1 MNALWKW
8 TMNNLWFFFF
18 IDLPCV
24 HFNAFYWIKQS
35 KELSCCSLPEHN
47 RYKTFVLFHSFTTAL
62 PTNRIYIKKKRQS
75 NEGTTQLDRM
85 SSVSTKKNRSL
96 CSFCSLILY
105 YSLSMR
111 MKLRI
116 DEIKITFKVNNFEF
130 RCYK

>member
-1 MNALWKW
+1 
-8 TMNNLWFFFF
+8 MNNLWFFF

-47 RYKTFVLFHSFTTAL
+47 RYKTFVSFFYNSIA
-62 PTNRIYIKKKRQS
+62 NKQNKYIKKRQS

-96 CSFCSLILY
+96 CIFCSLILY

-130 RCYK
+130 RCYKWVVHLKC